1 MKIGDMIDSKY
12 LKQSDVEDETVV
24 TFIKLT
30 KVNVARDDEE
40 ADYRWTAK
48 FQEFTKPMV
57 LNVTNLKRA
66 AKALGDDTDNW
77 LGNSMILYVDP
88 DIEFGGNIVGGLRL
102 KGMRKTPP
110 VMSKRPP
117 SAVSDDDVNAELA
130 AATGGDVPF

>member
-1 MKIGDMIDSKY
+1 MKIGDMIESKY
-12 LKQSDVEDETVV
+12 LKQSDIADETLV
-24 TFIKLT
+24 TFVGLK

-48 FQEFTKPMV
+48 FQQFSKPMV

-77 LGNSMILYVDP
+77 IGNDMILYVDQ

-102 KGMRKTPP
+102 KATRKQ
-110 VMSKRPP
+110 VQAKRLT
-117 SAVSDDDVNAELA
+117 DDDVNAELA
-130 AATGGDVPF
+130 QGTGGPAPF